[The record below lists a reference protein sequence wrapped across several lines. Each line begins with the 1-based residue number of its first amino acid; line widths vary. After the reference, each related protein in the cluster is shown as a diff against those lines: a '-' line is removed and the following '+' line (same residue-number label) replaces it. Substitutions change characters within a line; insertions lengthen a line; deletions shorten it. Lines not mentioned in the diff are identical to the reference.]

1 MRTLQ
6 VGLAYINQY
15 APTINYE
22 MAAIVISILPV
33 IAAFMLAQRHFIAG
47 IASGGV
53 KQ

>member
-22 MAAIVISILPV
+22 MAV